1 MDIKSTISAK
11 AFSLL
16 REDSSH
22 KSNGLF
28 SVLFLI
34 SIICHHAGNRNIM
47 ISQSTQASLPAD
59 KVQNNI
65 RVLLANRLAFVF
77 GAGFKFV
84 FS

>member
-1 MDIKSTISAK
+1 
-11 AFSLL
+11 
-16 REDSSH
+16 
-22 KSNGLF
+22 
-28 SVLFLI
+28 
-34 SIICHHAGNRNIM
+34 M